1 MIFRSCA
8 RHVQGYKTMK
18 KIFIFSI
25 MLAMATSVMVLAN
38 SNKEVS
44 CVHNHE
50 AFATHM
56 TLQGK
61 RCTGSVGC
69 SCSGFSPI
77 TNGEV
82 WQQAYCKNCGH
93 KKSCHK

>member
-8 RHVQGYKTMK
+8 RHVQGYNTMK

-38 SNKEVS
+38 SHKEVS

-61 RCTGSVGC
+61 HCTGSVGC

-77 TNGEV
+77 TDGDV
-82 WQQAYCKNCGH
+82 WQQSYCKHCGH